1 MPDQRHLRVLEA
13 AEALTVMVLGAAER
27 VDGHLAPGIR
37 GQLLRATSSISAN
50 IAEAAGLG
58 TQVNFLR
65 QLRIA
70 LASANEVGSHL
81 RVLRSSG
88 ALDGLTVAR
97 LDATRRVVCKMLV
110 GLIAAIESR
119 LAETAPADGRRRR
132 RSS

>member
-1 MPDQRHLRVLEA
+1 M
-13 AEALTVMVLGAAER
+13 
-27 VDGHLAPGIR
+27 APGIR

-58 TQVNFLR
+58 SQANFLR

-88 ALDGLTVAR
+88 ALDGLTTAR

-110 GLIAAIESR
+110 SLIAVIESR
-119 LAETAPADGRRRR
+119 LAEEAPTTGRKSR